1 MGSMIAPDVELGP
14 NVVVHHP
21 DQVNLFGCKVG
32 DNCKIASFVEIQ
44 RGVVLGRNVKIEP
57 FVFIPTGVTIEDG
70 VFVGP
75 HVCFSND
82 RYPSAVDDEGKLL
95 EVGDWQVVP
104 TLVRRRASIGAN
116 ATIICGITI
125 GEGAMVGAGA
135 TVTHDVP
142 PDSLVVG
149 NPARLVGPRPRW
161 WSRPPRRA
169 RERKLELP
177 SASIHR
183 SHPEPRSD
191 GSVRVCTTSGPRPA
205 AAPSGPSR
213 MPFTGAFN
221 VASRAG
227 RWAWASSGTDTGEH
241 GHDARRDGR
250 RLGVLQDISERAG
263 P

>member
-1 MGSMIAPDVELGP
+1 MIAPDVELGKD
-14 NVVVHHP
+14 VVIHHP
-21 DQVNLFGCKVG
+21 DQVNLYGCKVG

-44 RGVVLGRNVKIEP
+44 RGVVLGRNVKIEA

-82 RYPSAVDDEGKLL
+82 RYPSAVDEQGKLL

-104 TLVRRRASIGAN
+104 TLVRRRATIGAN
-116 ATIICGITI
+116 ATIVCGITI

-161 WSRPPRRA
+161 WSRPPVRA
-169 RERKLELP
+169 RKRKLEL
-177 SASIHR
+177 A
-183 SHPEPRSD
+183 
-191 GSVRVCTTSGPRPA
+191 
-205 AAPSGPSR
+205 
-213 MPFTGAFN
+213 
-221 VASRAG
+221 
-227 RWAWASSGTDTGEH
+227 
-241 GHDARRDGR
+241 
-250 RLGVLQDISERAG
+250 
-263 P
+263 